1 LTEAG
6 TAAVFLAV
14 GLLMSAVQGGL
25 IGPLTQKFGSLKL
38 LRVGQVLVA
47 VGMLFLGAAVIWP
60 VLILALALMVVGAGI
75 ASPSLTTLVANSA
88 PESKRGEVLGFQQSS
103 NALARV
109 IGPPLAGLAFDHIGI
124 GAPFTLGAGV
134 YLVAIFVASRRSLQH
149 TK

>member
-1 LTEAG
+1 
-6 TAAVFLAV
+6 
-14 GLLMSAVQGGL
+14 
-25 IGPLTQKFGSLKL
+25 
-38 LRVGQVLVA
+38 
-47 VGMLFLGAAVIWP
+47 MLFLGAAVVWP
-60 VLILALALMVVGAGI
+60 VLVIALALMVVGAGI